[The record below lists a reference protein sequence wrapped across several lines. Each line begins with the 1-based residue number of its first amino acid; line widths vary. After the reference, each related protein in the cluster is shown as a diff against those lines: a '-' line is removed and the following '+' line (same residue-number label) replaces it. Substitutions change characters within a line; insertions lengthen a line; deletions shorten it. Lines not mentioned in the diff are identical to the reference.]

1 MLFWDLQVNTELNN
15 MIKLKSFLQEEE
27 AGALA
32 AGKPAAQPATPM
44 PKQPAEQPT
53 ATPAG
58 QDSSTEYSPSFDFTD
73 FERKIAQSTES
84 ARNTLQEKLLSKIG
98 NKKVLI
104 RASKGQPAQ
113 PKKDITINVSGVS
126 VDYYYDKYVVVL
138 KDEKEKE
145 YFLDTSMKI
154 KILGPAEASKALN
167 KKDTQPV
174 APKQVAVAPVEKT
187 PNTATQGI

>member
-1 MLFWDLQVNTELNN
+1 
-15 MIKLKSFLQEEE
+15 MIKLKSFLNEAE
-27 AGALA
+27 AGTLA
-32 AGKPAAQPATPM
+32 AGKPSPEAAVPLPTQPA
-44 PKQPAEQPT
+44 

-58 QDSSTEYSPSFDFTD
+58 QDAANEYSPSFDFTD
-73 FERKIAQSTES
+73 FERKIAQSTET
-84 ARNTLQEKLLSKIG
+84 ARNSLQEKLLSKIG

-138 KDEKEKE
+138 KDEKDKE

-167 KKDTQPV
+167 KKTVQNA
-174 APKQVAVAPVEKT
+174 APKPMVAPVEKV